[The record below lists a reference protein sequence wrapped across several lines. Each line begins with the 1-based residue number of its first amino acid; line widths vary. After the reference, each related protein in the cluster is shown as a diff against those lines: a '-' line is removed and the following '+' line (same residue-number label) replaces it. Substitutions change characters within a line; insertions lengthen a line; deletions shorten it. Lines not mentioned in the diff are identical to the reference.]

1 MKKFMLVALLLAVGV
16 SFAFASSVKV
26 PWFVDTRTANVG
38 NPPTNGSFLGLV
50 YVTSNSDSDLTCS
63 IKYYNAAG
71 QEVATSAA
79 AQYLA
84 GPYPNGYAGDAYA
97 SDANTFKIP
106 ALASIAFRPVADDDP
121 TTTSGLQEGG
131 VGRLVPN
138 RGLTLIDGVTAD
150 TRANGSLVISWVDG
164 DVTGPAAAAPDKA
177 VQGAFESVKANAGDG
192 RIIAYGH
199 LLPPGI

>member
-1 MKKFMLVALLLAVGV
+1 MKKFMVVALLLAVGV
-16 SFAFASSVKV
+16 SFAFASSTKV
-26 PWFVDTRTANVG
+26 PWFVDAGAANGG
-38 NPPTNGSFLGLV
+38 NPPANGTTLSLIYL
-50 YVTSNSDSDLTCS
+50 TSNSDTDLTCS

-106 ALASIAFRPVADDDP
+106 ALASIAFRPCADDDP
-121 TTTSGLQEGG
+121 TNSTGLQEGG
-131 VGRLVPN
+131 VGRLIPN
-138 RGLTLIDGVTAD
+138 RGTTLIDGVTPD
-150 TRANGSLVISWVDG
+150 PKKNGSLVVSWVDG
-164 DVTGPAAAAPDKA
+164 DVTGSAAAAPDKA
-177 VQGAFESVKANAGDG
+177 VQGAFQYVKANAGDG
-192 RIIAYGH
+192 RIVGYGH